1 MTAATVPFAAPA
13 TRAPSLRL
21 LGTIGILASPMLLA
35 EVPLMR
41 LADGDA
47 QRDVVMGLC
56 SLVYVAGFAASAVG
70 LRTLRATGD
79 GRGARLAFG
88 VQMLGLALAALW
100 AAQYVAAP
108 GLARTTFL
116 HVTDAAWP
124 LSHLF
129 MLVVGGMVLR
139 AGRLRGWRRFPA
151 LLCGLA
157 LPLMVVLRA
166 VGAPPP
172 VAQHSFPLLATLGFG
187 LLGLAVRSAAGSTH
201 RLPS

>member
-70 LRTLRATGD
+70 LRILRATGD

-108 GLARTTFL
+108 A
-116 HVTDAAWP
+116 
-124 LSHLF
+124 S
-129 MLVVGGMVLR
+129 
-139 AGRLRGWRRFPA
+139 RGPRSCASPMPH
-151 LLCGLA
+151 G
-157 LPLMVVLRA
+157 
-166 VGAPPP
+166 
-172 VAQHSFPLLATLGFG
+172 
-187 LLGLAVRSAAGSTH
+187 RSATSSCWWWAGWCCARGGSAGGGASRRCSAGSRCH
-201 RLPS
+201 